1 MKYDDELAELVGW
14 RFEERKFGE
23 GGKLLNWWNPEGI
36 HQLPP
41 NFKASMDAMLKWVY
55 PVLRERGLWQ
65 KFFESWEEV
74 WEQTP
79 EGSADEIGW
88 TLTVLGFLHDLPGQ
102 YKAAVAVLK
111 EANGE

>member
-55 PVLRERGLWQ
+55 PVLKEKGLWD
-65 KFFESWEEV
+65 KFLNVACEEFLGRASWHEMFA
-74 WEQTP
+74 
-79 EGSADEIGW
+79 G
-88 TLTVLGFLHDLPGQ
+88 LFNDLPGQ

-111 EANGE
+111 EVDGE